1 VPHVTTLLAVRP
13 PYAELSVGEH
23 QVALLK
29 DGGETFPRM
38 LEAIARAK
46 STICLETYIFRDD
59 HIGRAFGEALMERAR
74 AGVQVNFMFDGWG
87 SEVDSHYVEELRR
100 HKVRVTV
107 FRPMVWQARLREMFL
122 FLSRR
127 NHRKSMVVDGEVGFL
142 GGLNL
147 SKDYASVEDGG
158 SGWRDTH
165 MELRG
170 PAVVRLE
177 RMFLDSWFANGG
189 EPIDVSRYARSVQHT
204 DALVT
209 VLGNGLA
216 AERKDIRKAYVTAFA
231 AAKERILLTH
241 AYFLP
246 PNRVLKEL
254 TKAARRGVQVRLVL
268 AGATDVLAVLLAA
281 RGLYPK
287 LLRSG
292 VRVFEWEG
300 RILHAKTGV
309 VDDDWSTVGS
319 SNLDAMSLRHNLEV
333 NAVVRS
339 EAFTDALTRMFEDDL
354 KFCREVTL
362 ADIKQRPL
370 VERVLSYLAYRVRA
384 WL

>member
-1 VPHVTTLLAVRP
+1 MTTLLPVRP
-13 PYAELSVGEH
+13 AYAELSVGEH
-23 QVALLK
+23 QLALLK
-29 DGGETFPRM
+29 DGGETFSRM
-38 LEAIARAK
+38 LAAIAQAK
-46 STICLETYIFRDD
+46 STICLETYIFADD

-74 AGVQVNFMFDGWG
+74 AGVEVNFMFDGWG
-87 SEVDSHYVEELRR
+87 SDVHPDYLEELRR
-100 HKVRVTV
+100 HKVRVTI
-107 FRPMVWQARLREMFL
+107 FRPMKWQSRLREMFL

-127 NHRKSMVVDGEVGFL
+127 NHRKSMVIDGELGFL

-147 SKDYASVEDGG
+147 SKDYAAVEDGG

-165 MELRG
+165 MEVRG

-189 EPIDVSRYARSVQHT
+189 AAIDLPRYARSVQST
-204 DALVT
+204 DGLVQ
-209 VLGNGLA
+209 VLGNELA
-216 AERKDIRKAYVTAFA
+216 AERKDVRRAYVNAFA
-231 AAKERILLTH
+231 AAKDRILLTH

-246 PNRVLKEL
+246 PNRVLKEI
-254 TKAARRGVQVRLVL
+254 TKAARRGVKVRLVL

-287 LLRSG
+287 LLKAG

-309 VDDDWSTVGS
+309 VDSDWSTVGS

-333 NAVVRS
+333 NAVIHSVTCAR
-339 EAFTDALTRMFEDDL
+339 ALAHMFEEDL
-354 KFCREVTL
+354 KHCREVTL
-362 ADIKQRPL
+362 KDIQLRPPF
-370 VERVLSYLAYRVRA
+370 ERLLSWLAYRVRA